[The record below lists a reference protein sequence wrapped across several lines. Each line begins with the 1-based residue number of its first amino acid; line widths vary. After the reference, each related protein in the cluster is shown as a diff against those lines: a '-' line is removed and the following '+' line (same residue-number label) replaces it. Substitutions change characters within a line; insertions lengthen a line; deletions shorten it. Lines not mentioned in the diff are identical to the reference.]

1 MAARQAHGEAPPA
14 SAWDYDIHGIIGI
27 RVLGGGD
34 SEASTVQRQL
44 GVEPRRLERPP
55 DITIRFVERLDLSD
69 PLCFLSGN
77 AAFTENVFVLT
88 AGRARRPVMSV
99 PFTSLGERCEL
110 VVARGTS
117 PVPLLVPIVLLTAL
131 GKGFLPVHAS
141 AFVHR
146 GTGTLI
152 AGGASGGK
160 TGTLMA
166 FMDEGATFVGD
177 DWILL
182 AADGK
187 SMWGLEA
194 PIQVKDAYL
203 RALPRFRKR
212 LNPRTLRRLRVT
224 RVLAGAERRL
234 PRGSGAA
241 SLSARIRS
249 RVRGALEARLVAR
262 VHPAQL
268 FGDQQC
274 SGSGSLNVLCLARTK
289 NTPGVELESVA
300 PREIADRLAPL
311 LEHEWSDLDRSY
323 ALFRSAFPGSRNY
336 LLERRGI
343 LMREG
348 LRKALV
354 RKRTLLISYP
364 SPAPVKEVFRTLAP
378 WLAGQLRIVDDR
390 RGGERP

>member
-1 MAARQAHGEAPPA
+1 MVAHQAHGEAPPA
-14 SAWDYDIHGIIGI
+14 SAWDYDIHGIVGI

-34 SEASTVQRQL
+34 SEASTVRRQL
-44 GVEPRRLERPP
+44 GVEPARLERPP
-55 DITIRFVERLDLSD
+55 DITIRFVDRLDLSD
-69 PLCFLSGN
+69 PLCFLSGD
-77 AAFTENVFVLT
+77 AAFTENAFVLT
-88 AGRARRPVMSV
+88 VGRARRPVMSV

-110 VVARGTS
+110 TVARGAS
-117 PVPLLVPIVLLTAL
+117 SVPLLVPIVLLAAL
-131 GKGFLPVHAS
+131 GKGYLPIHAS
-141 AFVHR
+141 AFIHR

-166 FMDEGATFVGD
+166 FMDEGDTFVGD

-182 AADGK
+182 SADGK

-212 LNPRTLRRLRVT
+212 LDSRTRRRLRVT
-224 RVLAGAERRL
+224 RALAGAERRW
-234 PRGSGAA
+234 PRGSGGG
-241 SLSARIRS
+241 SLWTRIRS
-249 RVRGALEARLVAR
+249 RVRAALEARLVTR
-262 VHPAQL
+262 VHPARL
-268 FGDQQC
+268 FGGQQC
-274 SGSGSLNVLCLARTK
+274 TGSGPLNVVCLARTK
-289 NTPGVELESVA
+289 NTPGVELEAVA
-300 PREIADRLAPL
+300 PKEIAERLAPL
-311 LEHEWSDLDRSY
+311 LEHEWSELDRSY
-323 ALFRSAFPGSRNY
+323 ALFRSAFPGRRNY

-378 WLAGQLRIVDDR
+378 WLAGQLRLVDDR
-390 RGGERP
+390 REGERP